1 MKQVFLLPNGF
12 KWVGWVLL
20 ITSLVVGV
28 WGATLDFDYASSAL
42 LKPLQLQGTLI
53 VNYVVI
59 GLWLGVIFVGCS
71 REKVEDEMIS
81 RIRLNALLLAF
92 YLQALFIMVA
102 TLVCNSLDYL
112 DIMTYNLVTYP
123 VIFVVAYRWMLWRAL
138 KMESDEE

>member
-1 MKQVFLLPNGF
+1 MKQLFLLPNGF
-12 KWVGWVLL
+12 KWAGWVLL

>member
-12 KWVGWVLL
+12 KWVGWILL